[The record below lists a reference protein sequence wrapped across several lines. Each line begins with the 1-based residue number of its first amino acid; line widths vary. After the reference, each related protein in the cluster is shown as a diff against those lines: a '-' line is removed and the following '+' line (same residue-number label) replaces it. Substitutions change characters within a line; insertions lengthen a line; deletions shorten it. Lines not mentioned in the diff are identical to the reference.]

1 MSDRKLT
8 ARGNLDAVTRSQG
21 EQDRTERKI
30 QIGER

>member
-21 EQDRTERKI
+21 EQGRTGRKI
-30 QIGER
+30 E